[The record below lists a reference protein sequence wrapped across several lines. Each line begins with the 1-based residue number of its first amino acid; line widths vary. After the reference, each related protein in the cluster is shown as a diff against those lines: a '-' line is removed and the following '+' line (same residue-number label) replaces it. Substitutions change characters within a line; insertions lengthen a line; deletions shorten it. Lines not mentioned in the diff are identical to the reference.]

1 MSDRAPSR
9 LEGLDRDELGRGY
22 SPSAGRNQ
30 RDVVAALV
38 AELPACGVC
47 LELASGTGEHAV
59 LAAERL
65 PGWRWFPTDRDDEA
79 LASIQAWVDHAGLGN
94 LAAPKRLDLTEPWTR
109 APASLDAVFASN
121 LTHIAPLSTSAALFA
136 GCATSL
142 TPSGPLLVYGPI
154 FLSGEAAAQGNL
166 DFDRELR
173 ERDAELGVRRQ
184 EELESL
190 AGDAGLRLASVRR
203 MPRNN
208 AMLRFEWA

>member
-9 LEGLDRDELGRGY
+9 LEGLESDELGRRF
-22 SPSAGRNQ
+22 SPSAGRNR

-38 AELPACGVC
+38 AELPERGVC

-79 LASIQAWVDHAGLGN
+79 LASIQAWVDHAELDN
-94 LAAPKRLDLTEPWTR
+94 LATPTRLDLTEPWTS

-121 LTHIAPLSTSAALFA
+121 LTHIAPLATSAALFA

-142 TPSGPLLVYGPI
+142 TPSGVLLVYGPF
-154 FLSGEAAAQGNL
+154 FLSGEAPTQGNV

-173 ERDAELGVRRQ
+173 ERDAELGVRLQ

-190 AGDAGLRLASVRR
+190 AGEAGLRLAGVRR
-203 MPRNN
+203 MPKNN
-208 AMLRFEWA
+208 AMLRFERA